1 MIRATKVL
9 GQHRWTQAAADTVVL
24 DFDDRH
30 RRRMA
35 MTGTRGLEFLLDL
48 ENAVALRGGDALVLE
63 DGRLIEVVAAAEP
76 LIEIRGADP
85 LHLVR
90 VAWHLGNRHLPTQ
103 IMPKGLRIRRD
114 HVIEAMVK
122 GLGARIIEIEAPFD
136 PEGGAYASSHA
147 HAAEAHAHAHAIPRM
162 PMPKPMPIPR
172 MITIMVITTTTVI
185 TITTMATT
193 ITTTNI
199 ATTIIT
205 TTITPMLMTTSE
217 PAPADA
223 GSGMNADEAA
233 ALYRLMTWLSP
244 SFPVGAFSYSSGIE
258 WAVEAGDITDAA
270 SLRDWLAAMLSE
282 GSGFCD
288 AVFLAQAHRA
298 ASAQDEAGLR
308 EIAELAAAFVPSR
321 ERQLET
327 STQGR
332 AFIEIA
338 RSAWAC
344 DGLDGMVAAC
354 GGAMVYPVAVGIVS
368 AAHAVPLA
376 PAMHA
381 FLHAVVS
388 NWISAGA
395 RLVPL
400 GQTDSQRILA
410 SLEADVA
417 ATAKRALEA
426 SLDDLGSA
434 TFRAD
439 LASLRHETQYTRL
452 FRS

>member
-1 MIRATKVL
+1 
-9 GQHRWTQAAADTVVL
+9 
-24 DFDDRH
+24 
-30 RRRMA
+30 
-35 MTGTRGLEFLLDL
+35 
-48 ENAVALRGGDALVLE
+48 
-63 DGRLIEVVAAAEP
+63 
-76 LIEIRGADP
+76 
-85 LHLVR
+85 
-90 VAWHLGNRHLPTQ
+90 
-103 IMPKGLRIRRD
+103 
-114 HVIEAMVK
+114 
-122 GLGARIIEIEAPFD
+122 
-136 PEGGAYASSHA
+136 
-147 HAAEAHAHAHAIPRM
+147 
-162 PMPKPMPIPR
+162 
-172 MITIMVITTTTVI
+172 
-185 TITTMATT
+185 
-193 ITTTNI
+193 
-199 ATTIIT
+199 
-205 TTITPMLMTTSE
+205 MLMTTSE

-270 SLRDWLAAMLSE
+270 SLRDWLAAMLGD

-298 ASAQDEAGLR
+298 ASAQDDSGLR

-354 GGAMVYPVAVGIVS
+354 GGTVYPVAVGIVS

-426 SLDDLGSA
+426 SIDDLGSA

>member
-1 MIRATKVL
+1 M
-9 GQHRWTQAAADTVVL
+9 
-24 DFDDRH
+24 
-30 RRRMA
+30 RRRL
-35 MTGTRGLEFLLDL
+35 T
-48 ENAVALRGGDALVLE
+48 
-63 DGRLIEVVAAAEP
+63 
-76 LIEIRGADP
+76 
-85 LHLVR
+85 
-90 VAWHLGNRHLPTQ
+90 
-103 IMPKGLRIRRD
+103 IM
-114 HVIEAMVK
+114 
-122 GLGARIIEIEAPFD
+122 
-136 PEGGAYASSHA
+136 
-147 HAAEAHAHAHAIPRM
+147 
-162 PMPKPMPIPR
+162 PR
-172 MITIMVITTTTVI
+172 MIMVTTAIITMMIMPTTIMAITITTVI
-185 TITTMATT
+185 TTT

-217 PAPADA
+217 PVAVDA

-270 SLRDWLAAMLSE
+270 SLRDWLAAVL
-282 GSGFCD
+282 GDGPGFCD
-288 AVFLAQAHRA
+288 AVFLAQAHCA
-298 ASAQDEAGLR
+298 ASAQDEIALR

-354 GGAMVYPVAVGIVS
+354 GSMVYPVAVGIVS

-410 SLEADVA
+410 SLEVDVA
-417 ATAKRALEA
+417 ATAKRGLEA

-434 TFRAD
+434 NFRAD